1 MKKIQLSDHFTS
13 SGILLFSLS
22 AIGMQLVD
30 NTYQVAGGFFISS
43 YIGPFA
49 FAAENLV
56 FPVLVVLAG
65 IQCVQGGL
73 RLMAALRPIMSLLLP
88 RWLGSERHLDRDAAG
103 GSRQSP
109 CCARYFSPLP

>member
-1 MKKIQLSDHFTS
+1 MPNHPSAQKKQQALKKIQLSDHFTS
-13 SGILLFSLS
+13 SGILLFSLP

-56 FPVLVVLAG
+56 FPVLVVLTG
-65 IQCVQGGL
+65 IQCAPGRPPADGGAEADQGSP
-73 RLMAALRPIMSLLLP
+73 AAAAVAGEREAS
-88 RWLGSERHLDRDAAG
+88 GS
-103 GSRQSP
+103 
-109 CCARYFSPLP
+109 